1 MAAKVLQEERP
12 DRRLG
17 NVLCES
23 LIRCCAVREGLDR
36 KLPHDLDV
44 VDEPL
49 VGSVVPLSDIQR
61 NIGISLAMA
70 GFNVICVRA
79 IANCTKGSVALV
91 SSGAVLAM
99 RWY

>member
-1 MAAKVLQEERP
+1 MS
-12 DRRLG
+12 RL
-17 NVLCES
+17 
-23 LIRCCAVREGLDR
+23 A
-36 KLPHDLDV
+36 
-44 VDEPL
+44 
-49 VGSVVPLSDIQR
+49 PLSDIQQ
-61 NIGISLAMA
+61 NIGISLTMA